1 MSTGEPSNG
10 DEKRKGWAVFW
21 TKCSQRQEWDQISN
35 GDSLILPPAAGK
47 IMNIALCRDGT
58 VIKWDMYK
66 RPRNVHST
74 SIFRLHI
81 CSKLLAG
88 SVVGKDSGR
97 SRAKRIRRDTREAY
111 GTEELHTSTL
121 RGRLGRTP
129 KVSCAFD
136 YVYVGEGTPECQCPW
151 GPEVRSPC
159 SCSSMSVGNWT
170 CVLSE
175 SSQHPTCWAISQ
187 APQQDFKHY
196 SIFPLI
202 KVVSKSEWYIRS
214 FLETSSNT
222 GRCSIEHCTGKRLG
236 LFWDEFLPWSQVLGG
251 RVHASLHLPFL
262 PSILKKYS

>member
-35 GDSLILPPAAGK
+35 GDSLILPPTAGK
-47 IMNIALCRDGT
+47 IMNITLCWDGT

-66 RPRNVHST
+66 RPRNAHST

-88 SVVGKDSGR
+88 SVMGKDSGR
-97 SRAKRIRRDTREAY
+97 GRAKRIRRDTREAY

-121 RGRLGRTP
+121 RGRLDRTP

-136 YVYVGEGTPECQCPW
+136 YVYVGGVHLSASAHGGQKSVAAVPWVWGTEPVSS
-151 GPEVRSPC
+151 VRA
-159 SCSSMSVGNWT
+159 V
-170 CVLSE
+170 
-175 SSQHPTCWAISQ
+175 
-187 APQQDFKHY
+187 
-196 SIFPLI
+196 SILPAEPSLRPLNRTLNTTRFFPLI
-202 KVVSKSEWYIRS
+202 KVVSKSRMIYKVLSRNKFKHRQVLHRALHGEEVGS
-214 FLETSSNT
+214 L
-222 GRCSIEHCTGKRLG
+222 LG
-236 LFWDEFLPWSQVLGG
+236 WISAMVSGLGG

-262 PSILKKYS
+262 PSILKKYL